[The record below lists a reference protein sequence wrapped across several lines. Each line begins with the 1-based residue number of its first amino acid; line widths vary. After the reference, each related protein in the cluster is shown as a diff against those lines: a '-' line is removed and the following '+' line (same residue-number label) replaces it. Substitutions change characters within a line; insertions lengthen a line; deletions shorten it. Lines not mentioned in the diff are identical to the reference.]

1 VRQLAREKG
10 AIFGWHRL
18 TLPQLAA
25 VLARPLLVERNL
37 VPVSGASTEALVT
50 RVVQELASASALG
63 RYVKIASGPGFEKAV
78 TGVLMELR
86 LAGIAAETI
95 KHLAPE
101 LADILERYE
110 THLAHAGFAD
120 WPSMLAV
127 ARDSVQRGD
136 PHPTLGLPTVFLDV
150 STKDDA
156 ESALITAVCSRAP
169 EVIATVPAG
178 DERTL
183 SFFRDQAKFDLID
196 QDQPDERTGD
206 EKEGS
211 LARLQRRLFV
221 EGLASAEGTPDDEV
235 TVFSAPGAGRECAE
249 IARRILDAA
258 RQGIPFDRIAV
269 LLRSPEEYRSHLEE
283 AFARAGIPA
292 HFAKGSIQPD
302 PSGRA
307 FYVLLSC
314 AADGLSA
321 RRFAEYLSLAQV
333 PDATSDGTPPGPGPR
348 ENLWV
353 SLDDDLTA
361 GLGGVAATVEAA
373 PGESSQSDTPAS
385 PVIAGQV
392 RAPRRWE
399 RLLVEAAVIGGRE
412 RWHRRIE
419 GLRNELRRRIE
430 ELGDEDEARAELTR
444 RTLDDL
450 EAFAGYALPLI
461 DALDGLPKSALWG
474 DWLDQLGALATR
486 ALRYPDRVLAILS
499 ELAPMAPVGPV
510 TLQEVLLVLSH
521 SLLDVA
527 VPPSGQRY
535 GRVFVAPIEVAR
547 ALSFDTVF
555 VPGLAEKMFP
565 GKIAEEPILLDAV
578 RRQIGTALR
587 TNDDRVASERLLL
600 SIAAGAAE
608 RRLLFSYPRINLE
621 QGRPRVPSFYALEVV
636 RAAEG
641 RLPNFAELAAR
652 AETATSSRLGWP
664 APIDPTNTIDDAEYD
679 LAVLNRIATA
689 EADGAGMARY
699 LLDNNAYIA
708 RALRARYQRWN
719 RGWSASDG
727 LLSKSAAVRA
737 IMAKHA
743 FAARSYSATALQ
755 TFAGCPYRFLLYAVH
770 GLVPREV
777 PEAIDELD
785 PLQRGGLIHAIQFDL
800 FERLR
805 DAKLLPVAPQ
815 GLERAWEVLDGVI
828 AENAGRVREELAPA
842 IERVWQD
849 GLAAI
854 RADLRE
860 WLRRVSE
867 DVSGYVPW
875 RFELTFGLAGR
886 DERRSADPDSVGEP
900 VVIDFGIRLRGSI
913 DLVERRS
920 DGSLRVTDHKTGKFV
935 AKADQ
940 LIDGGRSLQPVLYAL
955 AAEKLFPDQTV
966 EAGRLYFC
974 TSAGDFADHVVPL
987 DDEARRAASL
997 VADAIGNAL
1006 AQPSLPA
1013 APVQDGCD
1021 RCDYRLVCGPH
1032 EALRIRR
1039 KPVSRLAALLD
1050 LRAMR

>member
-37 VPVSGASTEALVT
+37 VPVSGATAEALVT
-50 RVVQELASASALG
+50 WVVQELASASALG
-63 RYVKIASGPGFEKAV
+63 RYAKIVSGPGFAKAV

-86 LAGIAAETI
+86 LAGIAAGTI
-95 KHLAPE
+95 KHLAPA

-110 THLAHAGFAD
+110 WRLAHAGFAD

-127 ARDSVQRGD
+127 ARESVQRGD
-136 PHPTLGLPTVFLDV
+136 RHQTLGLPTVFLDV
-150 STKDDA
+150 STTNDA

-169 EVIATVPAG
+169 EVIVTVPVD

-183 SFFRDQAKFDLID
+183 RFFRDQAKFDLID
-196 QDQPDERTGD
+196 LDQPDERTGD

-235 TVFSAPGAGRECAE
+235 TVFSAPGGGRECAE

-292 HFAKGSIQPD
+292 HFARGSIRPD

-333 PDATSDGTPPGPGPR
+333 PDATADGAPPRPEPR

-353 SLDDDLTA
+353 TPDDDLAA
-361 GLGGVAATVEAA
+361 GLGGMAANVEAA
-373 PGESSQSDTPAS
+373 PGESSHSDAPAS

-419 GLRNELRRRIE
+419 GLRNELRKRIE
-430 ELGDEDEARAELTR
+430 ELGDEDEARATLAR

-450 EAFAGYALPLI
+450 QAFAGYALPLI
-461 DALDGLPKSALWG
+461 AALDGLPKSALWG

-499 ELAPMAPVGPV
+499 DLAPMAPVGPF

-521 SLLDVA
+521 SLL
-527 VPPSGQRY
+527 
-535 GRVFVAPIEVAR
+535 EVD
-547 ALSFDTVF
+547 S
-555 VPGLAEKMFP
+555 
-565 GKIAEEPILLDAV
+565 
-578 RRQIGTALR
+578 
-587 TNDDRVASERLLL
+587 
-600 SIAAGAAE
+600 
-608 RRLLFSYPRINLE
+608 
-621 QGRPRVPSFYALEVV
+621 
-636 RAAEG
+636 
-641 RLPNFAELAAR
+641 
-652 AETATSSRLGWP
+652 
-664 APIDPTNTIDDAEYD
+664 NTY
-679 LAVLNRIATA
+679 V
-689 EADGAGMARY
+689 
-699 LLDNNAYIA
+699 A

-755 TFAGCPYRFLLYAVH
+755 NFAGCPYRFYLYAVH

-785 PLQRGGLIHAIQFDL
+785 PLQRGGLIHAIQFDV

-805 DAKLLPVAPQ
+805 DAKLLPVTSK
-815 GLERAWEVLDGVI
+815 GLEGAWEILDSVI
-828 AENAGRVREELAPA
+828 AENAGRVRDELAPA

-849 GLAAI
+849 GIAAI

-860 WLRRVSE
+860 WLRRASE

-875 RFELTFGLAGR
+875 RFELSFGLAGR
-886 DERRSADPDSVGEP
+886 DERRSADPVSVGEP
-900 VVIDFGIRLRGSI
+900 VGIDCGIRLRGSM

-920 DGSLRVTDHKTGKFV
+920 DDSLRVTDHKTGRFV
-935 AKADQ
+935 AKAHQ
-940 LIDGGRSLQPVLYAL
+940 LIHGGRSLQPVLYAL
-955 AAEKLFPDQTV
+955 AAENLFPERTV
-966 EAGRLYFC
+966 HAGRLYFC
-974 TSAGDFADHVVPL
+974 TSAGEFADHIVPL
-987 DDEARRAASL
+987 DDDARRAASL
-997 VADAIGNAL
+997 VAETIGNAL

-1013 APVQDGCD
+1013 APDQDGCD
-1021 RCDYRLVCGPH
+1021 RCDYRPICGPY
-1032 EALRIRR
+1032 EALRVRR

-1050 LRAMR
+1050 LRAVP